1 MDATVFVSHVLQFV
15 VMYRY
20 KRGCA
25 CREYNSLYPGGR
37 FQCVCVCVKDNV
49 FPSLL
54 YSAAQ
59 AGDYK
64 TSIFAV
70 EAE

>member
-1 MDATVFVSHVLQFV
+1 MLVENIILFTLVEDFS
-15 VMYRY
+15 
-20 KRGCA
+20 
-25 CREYNSLYPGGR
+25 
-37 FQCVCVCVKDNV
+37 VCMCVKDNV